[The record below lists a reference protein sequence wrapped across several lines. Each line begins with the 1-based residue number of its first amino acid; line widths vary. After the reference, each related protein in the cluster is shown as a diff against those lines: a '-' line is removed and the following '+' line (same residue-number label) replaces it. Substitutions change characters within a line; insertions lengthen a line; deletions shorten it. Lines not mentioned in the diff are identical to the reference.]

1 MCHVIPFG
9 LKMITFDSLR
19 SVVASN
25 RSGRSG
31 RSSKRGS
38 VKSKSRNTQSGDV
51 QTNFVS
57 DLVIL
62 VMCGVLR
69 ERFKSFQFDKN
80 HQK

>member
-1 MCHVIPFG
+1 MDYHNI
-9 LKMITFDSLR
+9 
-19 SVVASN
+19 
-25 RSGRSG
+25 
-31 RSSKRGS
+31 
-38 VKSKSRNTQSGDV
+38 GDV

-69 ERFKSFQFDKN
+69 ERFKSFQFVKN